1 MTTTTLSLVAY
12 AVLAFVPSIWAVLGA
27 KVSEKGTDYSLSTQ
41 IGLTASGFA
50 RVSVLLAAGFLTLA
64 VLVGRAYAGR
74 TAAATARAGHDPRG
88 DIVTGEPCR
97 KALMVLS
104 WRNAPALYHL

>member
-1 MTTTTLSLVAY
+1 MTTATLSPVAY
-12 AVLAFVPSIWAVLGA
+12 TVLAFVPSIWAVLGA

-50 RVSVLLAAGFLTLA
+50 RVSVLAAGFLTLA
-64 VLVGRAYAGR
+64 VLVGRACAGR

-88 DIVTGEPCR
+88 DIVTGSPVGKR
-97 KALMVLS
+97 
-104 WRNAPALYHL
+104 